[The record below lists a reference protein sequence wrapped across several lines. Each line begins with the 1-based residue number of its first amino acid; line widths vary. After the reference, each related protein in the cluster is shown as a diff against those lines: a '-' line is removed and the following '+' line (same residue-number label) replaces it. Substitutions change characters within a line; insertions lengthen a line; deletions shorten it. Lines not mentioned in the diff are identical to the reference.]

1 MEIHW
6 VTMVFLFKSMEIY
19 WFFNGFSRILT
30 PRTGSRIFCQK
41 NLRLDR
47 VEKTSFGQRTEL
59 NADRDSTL
67 GSLRWDPKTSCHWAR
82 RLAVCDQHEKMK
94 SGVKVCAATYKIHT
108 KNFYF
113 LQGHSAPPRNFCRAL
128 SEIQERRLE
137 RLERLRDETR
147 APGILLPLSLVST
160 DGPWVVY
167 SLILLEIITFS
178 SKSLEI
184 LENSWI
190 LEFFL

>member
-1 MEIHW
+1 MDKNQAAGLQPKPLGSICLPISIDPLRFSLN
-6 VTMVFLFKSMEIY
+6 FLE
-19 WFFNGFSRILT
+19 FSRILRA
-30 PRTGSRIFCQK
+30 RTGSRIFCQK

-82 RLAVCDQHEKMK
+82 RLAMRDQHGKMK
-94 SGVKVCAATYKIHT
+94 SGQKVWGAPYKIWR

-147 APGILLPLSLVST
+147 APGILLPLCLVIWSL
-160 DGPWVVY
+160 
-167 SLILLEIITFS
+167 LLKMKKGSGAFY
-178 SKSLEI
+178 
-184 LENSWI
+184 
-190 LEFFL
+190 

>member
-1 MEIHW
+1 MDSPGFWHLEQGPGFC
-6 VTMVFLFKSMEIY
+6 VT
-19 WFFNGFSRILT
+19 
-30 PRTGSRIFCQK
+30 K

-47 VEKTSFGQRTEL
+47 VEKTSFDQRTKL

-82 RLAVCDQHEKMK
+82 HLAMCDQHEKMK
-94 SGVKVCAATYKIHT
+94 SGVKVCAAPYKIQR

-113 LQGHSAPPRNFCRAL
+113 RPGHSAPPRNFCRAL

-147 APGILLPLSLVST
+147 APGIQQMAHE
-160 DGPWVVY
+160 W
-167 SLILLEIITFS
+167 FFF
-178 SKSLEI
+178 EI
-184 LENSWI
+184 LSRIIDFIENNDFFLKILGNSWK
-190 LEFFL
+190 FLNFGVFL